1 MLKGCIWS
9 SSRANNQLIRNTGK
23 EDQTKFRVAKKKS
36 DPLFAAG
43 QEFQKRMGDT
53 PETNTVDQLY
63 IN

>member
-1 MLKGCIWS
+1 M
-9 SSRANNQLIRNTGK
+9 
-23 EDQTKFRVAKKKS
+23 AKKKS